1 MGKMIVWGLIAS
13 AFFSTSFV
21 LYQLMS
27 VQGGHW
33 FWSASFRCFFM
44 WLLLSVFI
52 LLQNKL
58 NPSKLLELCKLFA
71 SHWQF
76 WCVTGGIGLGT
87 YGLLAFA
94 ADYAQGW
101 VIAATYLFTVVAS
114 LVVLSFFG
122 QSFQKKVIVYS
133 VIVFI
138 GVVLANVGE
147 GLRHSTSQGTD
158 WHALLLFGALP
169 AFIASFCFPLGNQL
183 IWQAAQPKGGTT
195 HHTHAISKATSNETR
210 KVTSNATSKLAT
222 SKLLQKVPQ
231 VTSPLLSNPLH
242 KVWLMSLGSL
252 PMWLVLGVMVQPPAP
267 SASQM
272 TISFLVALMAGV
284 LGTTTFL
291 HARSLAKQPQQLAAV
306 DATQGS
312 EIIFAL
318 LGGMLLLHTPMPSG
332 LSFVGIALV
341 IIGLVLFAKQR

>member
-58 NPSKLLELCKLFA
+58 NPSKLLALGKLFV

-94 ADYAQGW
+94 ADYAEGW

-183 IWQAAQPKGGTT
+183 IWQAGQPKGGTT
-195 HHTHAISKATSNETR
+195 HSNNIMSNETR
-210 KVTSNATSKLAT
+210 K
-222 SKLLQKVPQ
+222 LLKKVPQ

-267 SASQM
+267 SVSQM

>member
-52 LLQNKL
+52 LLQNKF
-58 NPSKLLELCKLFA
+58 NPSKLLALGKLFA

-94 ADYAQGW
+94 ADYAEGW

-183 IWQAAQPKGGTT
+183 IWQAGQPKGGTT
-195 HHTHAISKATSNETR
+195 HSNNIMSNETR
-210 KVTSNATSKLAT
+210 K
-222 SKLLQKVPQ
+222 LLKKVPQ

-252 PMWLVLGVMVQPPAP
+252 PMWLVLGFIVQPPAP
-267 SASQM
+267 SVSQM

>member
-1 MGKMIVWGLIAS
+1 M
-13 AFFSTSFV
+13 
-21 LYQLMS
+21 
-27 VQGGHW
+27 
-33 FWSASFRCFFM
+33 
-44 WLLLSVFI
+44 
-52 LLQNKL
+52 
-58 NPSKLLELCKLFA
+58 
-71 SHWQF
+71 
-76 WCVTGGIGLGT
+76 
-87 YGLLAFA
+87 
-94 ADYAQGW
+94 
-101 VIAATYLFTVVAS
+101 
-114 LVVLSFFG
+114 
-122 QSFQKKVIVYS
+122 
-133 VIVFI
+133 IVFI

-183 IWQAAQPKGGTT
+183 IWQAGQPKEGTT
-195 HHTHAISKATSNETR
+195 HPTHAISKAASNET
-210 KVTSNATSKLAT
+210 SELAT
-222 SKLLQKVPQ
+222 RKLLQKVPQ

-252 PMWLVLGVMVQPPAP
+252 PMWLVLGFLVQPPAP
-267 SASQM
+267 SVSQM

>member
-58 NPSKLLELCKLFA
+58 NPSKLLALCKLFA

-183 IWQAAQPKGGTT
+183 IWQAGQPKGDSTYPT
-195 HHTHAISKATSNETR
+195 HEMSKLTSE
-210 KVTSNATSKLAT
+210 LAT

-267 SASQM
+267 SVSQM

>member
-58 NPSKLLELCKLFA
+58 NPSKLLALCKLFA

-94 ADYAQGW
+94 ADYAEGW

-183 IWQAAQPKGGTT
+183 IWQAGQPKGGTT
-195 HHTHAISKATSNETR
+195 HHTHAISKAANNETR
-210 KVTSNATSKLAT
+210 KVTSNATSELAT
-222 SKLLQKVPQ
+222 SKLLHKVPQ

-252 PMWLVLGVMVQPPAP
+252 PMWLVLGFLVQPPAP
-267 SASQM
+267 SVSQV

>member
-58 NPSKLLELCKLFA
+58 NPSKLLDLCKLFA

-169 AFIASFCFPLGNQL
+169 ALIASFCFPLGNQL

-195 HHTHAISKATSNETR
+195 HPTHAISKATS
-210 KVTSNATSKLAT
+210 
-222 SKLLQKVPQ
+222 KLLKKVPQ

-252 PMWLVLGVMVQPPAP
+252 PMWLVLGFLVQPPAP
-267 SASQM
+267 SVSQM

>member
-58 NPSKLLELCKLFA
+58 NPSKLLELFKLFA

-94 ADYAQGW
+94 ADYAEGW

-195 HHTHAISKATSNETR
+195 YPTHAISKATSE
-210 KVTSNATSKLAT
+210 LAT

-252 PMWLVLGVMVQPPAP
+252 PMWLVLGFLVQPPAP
-267 SASQM
+267 SVSQM

-332 LSFVGIALV
+332 LSFMGIALV

>member
-58 NPSKLLELCKLFA
+58 NPSKLLALGKLFV

-94 ADYAQGW
+94 ADYAEGW

-183 IWQAAQPKGGTT
+183 IWQAAQPKGDST
-195 HHTHAISKATSNETR
+195 HHTHEI
-210 KVTSNATSKLAT
+210 SKLAT
-222 SKLLQKVPQ
+222 SKLLHKVPQ

-267 SASQM
+267 SVSQM

-318 LGGMLLLHTPMPSG
+318 LGGMLLLHTPIPSG

>member
-58 NPSKLLELCKLFA
+58 NPSKLLALCKLFA
-71 SHWQF
+71 SHWRF

-94 ADYAQGW
+94 ADYAEGW

-183 IWQAAQPKGGTT
+183 IWQAGQPKGVAT
-195 HHTHAISKATSNETR
+195 HHTDAISKAANNE
-210 KVTSNATSKLAT
+210 T

-252 PMWLVLGVMVQPPAP
+252 PMWLVLGIMVQPPAP
-267 SASQM
+267 SVSQM

>member
-52 LLQNKL
+52 LLQNKF
-58 NPSKLLELCKLFA
+58 NPSKLIALCKLFA

-94 ADYAQGW
+94 ADYAEGW

-183 IWQAAQPKGGTT
+183 IWQAAQPKGHST
-195 HHTHAISKATSNETR
+195 HPTDAISKAANNE
-210 KVTSNATSKLAT
+210 T

-252 PMWLVLGVMVQPPAP
+252 PMWLVLGIMVQPPAP
-267 SASQM
+267 SVSQM

>member
-58 NPSKLLELCKLFA
+58 NPSKLLALCKLFA
-71 SHWQF
+71 SHWLF

-94 ADYAQGW
+94 ADYAEGW

-133 VIVFI
+133 VMVFI

-183 IWQAAQPKGGTT
+183 IWQAAQPKGHST
-195 HHTHAISKATSNETR
+195 HPTDAISKAANNE
-210 KVTSNATSKLAT
+210 T

-252 PMWLVLGVMVQPPAP
+252 PMWLLLGVIVQPPAP
-267 SASQM
+267 SVSQM

>member
-58 NPSKLLELCKLFA
+58 NPSKLLALGKLFV

-183 IWQAAQPKGGTT
+183 IWQAAQPKGDSTHPTT
-195 HHTHAISKATSNETR
+195 NEM
-210 KVTSNATSKLAT
+210 SKLAT
-222 SKLLQKVPQ
+222 RKLLQKVPQ

-252 PMWLVLGVMVQPPAP
+252 PMWLVLGFLVQPPAP
-267 SASQM
+267 SVSQM

>member
-58 NPSKLLELCKLFA
+58 NPSKLLELCKLLA

-94 ADYAQGW
+94 ADYAEGW

-147 GLRHSTSQGTD
+147 GLRHSTSQGTH

-183 IWQAAQPKGGTT
+183 IWQAAQPKGHST
-195 HHTHAISKATSNETR
+195 HPTDEISKAANNET
-210 KVTSNATSKLAT
+210 SELAT

-252 PMWLVLGVMVQPPAP
+252 PMWLVLGVIVQPPAP
-267 SASQM
+267 SVSQM

-291 HARSLAKQPQQLAAV
+291 HTRSLAKQPQQLAAV

>member
-58 NPSKLLELCKLFA
+58 NPSKLIALCKLFA

-183 IWQAAQPKGGTT
+183 IWQAGQPKGDSTHPTT
-195 HHTHAISKATSNETR
+195 NEM
-210 KVTSNATSKLAT
+210 SKLAT
-222 SKLLQKVPQ
+222 RKLLQKVPQ

-252 PMWLVLGVMVQPPAP
+252 PMWLVLGVIVQPPAP
-267 SASQM
+267 SVSQI

>member
-94 ADYAQGW
+94 ADYAEGW

-183 IWQAAQPKGGTT
+183 IWQAAQPKGDST
-195 HHTHAISKATSNETR
+195 HPTHAISKATS
-210 KVTSNATSKLAT
+210 
-222 SKLLQKVPQ
+222 KLLKKVPQ

-267 SASQM
+267 SVSQM

>member
-1 MGKMIVWGLIAS
+1 M
-13 AFFSTSFV
+13 
-21 LYQLMS
+21 
-27 VQGGHW
+27 
-33 FWSASFRCFFM
+33 
-44 WLLLSVFI
+44 
-52 LLQNKL
+52 
-58 NPSKLLELCKLFA
+58 
-71 SHWQF
+71 
-76 WCVTGGIGLGT
+76 
-87 YGLLAFA
+87 
-94 ADYAQGW
+94 
-101 VIAATYLFTVVAS
+101 
-114 LVVLSFFG
+114 
-122 QSFQKKVIVYS
+122 
-133 VIVFI
+133 IVFI

-183 IWQAAQPKGGTT
+183 IWQAAQPKGDST
-195 HHTHAISKATSNETR
+195 HHTKEMSN
-210 KVTSNATSKLAT
+210 AT

-252 PMWLVLGVMVQPPAP
+252 PMWLVLGFMVQPPAP
-267 SASQM
+267 SVSQM

>member
-58 NPSKLLELCKLFA
+58 NPSKLIALCKLFA

-94 ADYAQGW
+94 ADYAEGW

-183 IWQAAQPKGGTT
+183 IWQAAQPKGDST
-195 HHTHAISKATSNETR
+195 HDTHEI
-210 KVTSNATSKLAT
+210 SKLAT
-222 SKLLQKVPQ
+222 SKLLKKVPQ

-252 PMWLVLGVMVQPPAP
+252 PMWLLLGFLVQAPAP
-267 SASQM
+267 SVSQM

-341 IIGLVLFAKQR
+341 IIGLGLFAKQR

>member
-58 NPSKLLELCKLFA
+58 NPSKLIALCKLFA

-94 ADYAQGW
+94 ADYAEGW

-183 IWQAAQPKGGTT
+183 IWQAAQPKGHSTHPTT
-195 HHTHAISKATSNETR
+195 NEM
-210 KVTSNATSKLAT
+210 SKLAT

-252 PMWLVLGVMVQPPAP
+252 PIWLVLGIMVQPPAP
-267 SASQM
+267 SVSQM

>member
-21 LYQLMS
+21 LYQLIS

-52 LLQNKL
+52 LLQNKF
-58 NPSKLLELCKLFA
+58 NPSKLLALGKLFA

-94 ADYAQGW
+94 ADYAEGW

-183 IWQAAQPKGGTT
+183 IWQAGQPKGGTT
-195 HHTHAISKATSNETR
+195 HSNNIMSNETR
-210 KVTSNATSKLAT
+210 K
-222 SKLLQKVPQ
+222 LLKKVPQ

-252 PMWLVLGVMVQPPAP
+252 PMWLVLGVIVQPPAP
-267 SASQM
+267 SVSQI

>member
-76 WCVTGGIGLGT
+76 WCLTGGIGLGT

-195 HHTHAISKATSNETR
+195 HPTHAISKATS
-210 KVTSNATSKLAT
+210 
-222 SKLLQKVPQ
+222 KLLKKVPQ

-252 PMWLVLGVMVQPPAP
+252 PMWLVLGFMVQPPAP
-267 SASQM
+267 SVSQM

>member
-52 LLQNKL
+52 LLQNKF
-58 NPSKLLELCKLFA
+58 NPSKLLELFKLFA
-71 SHWQF
+71 SDWQF

-94 ADYAQGW
+94 ADYAEGW

-183 IWQAAQPKGGTT
+183 IWQAGQPKGGTT
-195 HHTHAISKATSNETR
+195 HSNNIMSNETR
-210 KVTSNATSKLAT
+210 K
-222 SKLLQKVPQ
+222 LLKKVPQ

-252 PMWLVLGVMVQPPAP
+252 PMWLVLGVIVQPPAP
-267 SASQM
+267 SVSQM

>member
-52 LLQNKL
+52 LLQNKF
-58 NPSKLLELCKLFA
+58 NPSKLLALGKLFA

-94 ADYAQGW
+94 ADYAEGW

-183 IWQAAQPKGGTT
+183 IWQAGQPKGGTT
-195 HHTHAISKATSNETR
+195 HSNNIMSNETR
-210 KVTSNATSKLAT
+210 K
-222 SKLLQKVPQ
+222 LLKKVPQ

-252 PMWLVLGVMVQPPAP
+252 PMWLVLGFMVQPPAP
-267 SASQM
+267 SVSQM

>member
-58 NPSKLLELCKLFA
+58 NPSKLLELFKLFA
-71 SHWQF
+71 SDWQF

-183 IWQAAQPKGGTT
+183 IWQAAQPKGHST
-195 HHTHAISKATSNETR
+195 HPTDEISKAANNET
-210 KVTSNATSKLAT
+210 SELAT

-252 PMWLVLGVMVQPPAP
+252 PMWLLLGVLVQPPAP
-267 SASQM
+267 SVSQM

>member
-58 NPSKLLELCKLFA
+58 NSSKLLELCKLFA

-158 WHALLLFGALP
+158 WYALLLFGALP

-195 HHTHAISKATSNETR
+195 HPTYAISKAASHEMS
-210 KVTSNATSKLAT
+210 KVTSELAT

-252 PMWLVLGVMVQPPAP
+252 PMWLVLGFMVQPPAP
-267 SASQM
+267 SISQM

>member
-58 NPSKLLELCKLFA
+58 NPSKLIALCKLFA

-94 ADYAQGW
+94 ADYAEGW

-183 IWQAAQPKGGTT
+183 IWQAAQPKGHST
-195 HHTHAISKATSNETR
+195 HPTDAISKAANNE
-210 KVTSNATSKLAT
+210 T

-252 PMWLVLGVMVQPPAP
+252 PIWLVLGIMVQPPAP
-267 SASQM
+267 SVSQM

>member
-58 NPSKLLELCKLFA
+58 NPSKLIALCKLFA

-94 ADYAQGW
+94 ADYAQAW

-147 GLRHSTSQGTD
+147 GLRHSTSQDTD

-183 IWQAAQPKGGTT
+183 IWQAAQPKGDST
-195 HHTHAISKATSNETR
+195 HHTHEI
-210 KVTSNATSKLAT
+210 SKLAT

-252 PMWLVLGVMVQPPAP
+252 PMWLVLGFLVQPPAP
-267 SASQM
+267 SVSQM

-341 IIGLVLFAKQR
+341 IIGLGLFAKQR

>member
-58 NPSKLLELCKLFA
+58 NPSKLIALCKLFA

-183 IWQAAQPKGGTT
+183 IWQAAQPKGDYT
-195 HHTHAISKATSNETR
+195 HHTNEM
-210 KVTSNATSKLAT
+210 SELT

-252 PMWLVLGVMVQPPAP
+252 PMWLLLGVIVQPPAP
-267 SASQM
+267 SVSQM

-318 LGGMLLLHTPMPSG
+318 LGGMLLLHTPIPSG

>member
-52 LLQNKL
+52 LLQNRF
-58 NPSKLLELCKLFA
+58 NPSKLLALCKLFA

-94 ADYAQGW
+94 ADYAEGW

-183 IWQAAQPKGGTT
+183 IWQAGQPKGGTT
-195 HHTHAISKATSNETR
+195 HPTHAISK
-210 KVTSNATSKLAT
+210 ATSKLAT

-267 SASQM
+267 SVSQM

-318 LGGMLLLHTPMPSG
+318 LGGMLLL
-332 LSFVGIALV
+332 
-341 IIGLVLFAKQR
+341 

>member
-183 IWQAAQPKGGTT
+183 IWQAGQPKRDST
-195 HHTHAISKATSNETR
+195 HHTNEM
-210 KVTSNATSKLAT
+210 SELT

-252 PMWLVLGVMVQPPAP
+252 PMWLVLGVIVQPPAP
-267 SASQM
+267 SVSQM

-291 HARSLAKQPQQLAAV
+291 YARSLAKQPQQLAAV

>member
-58 NPSKLLELCKLFA
+58 NPSKLLALGKLFA

-94 ADYAQGW
+94 ADYAEGW

-183 IWQAAQPKGGTT
+183 IWQAGQPKGGTT
-195 HHTHAISKATSNETR
+195 HSNNIMSNETR
-210 KVTSNATSKLAT
+210 K
-222 SKLLQKVPQ
+222 LLKKVPQ

-252 PMWLVLGVMVQPPAP
+252 PMWLVLGFMVQPTAP
-267 SASQM
+267 SVSQM

-291 HARSLAKQPQQLAAV
+291 HARSLAKKPQQLAAV

>member
-94 ADYAQGW
+94 ADYAEGW

-183 IWQAAQPKGGTT
+183 IWQAAQPKGDSTY
-195 HHTHAISKATSNETR
+195 HTHEMSKAASE
-210 KVTSNATSKLAT
+210 LAT

-252 PMWLVLGVMVQPPAP
+252 PMWLVLGFLVQPPAP
-267 SASQM
+267 SVSQM

-318 LGGMLLLHTPMPSG
+318 LGGMLLLHTPIPSG